1 MAKLTA
7 KQRAQLRPSQYAI
20 PEREEYPIPDEK
32 HARMA
37 LSDVDKD
44 GSPEDKAKVRAA
56 VKRKFPGI
64 DPDDPGDKPDDTK
77 ARDKAKAS
85 KDKQKGGGLGA
96 MSEADKARAADRLKR
111 GIL

>member
-7 KQRAQLRPSQYAI
+7 RQRAKLRPSQYAI

-37 LSDVDKD
+37 LSEVDKD

-56 VKRKFPGI
+56 VKKKFPDI

-77 ARDKAKAS
+77 ARDRAS
-85 KDKQKGGGLGA
+85 KDKQKGGGLGS
-96 MSEADKARAADRLKR
+96 MSASDKARAADRRKR
-111 GIL
+111 GVL